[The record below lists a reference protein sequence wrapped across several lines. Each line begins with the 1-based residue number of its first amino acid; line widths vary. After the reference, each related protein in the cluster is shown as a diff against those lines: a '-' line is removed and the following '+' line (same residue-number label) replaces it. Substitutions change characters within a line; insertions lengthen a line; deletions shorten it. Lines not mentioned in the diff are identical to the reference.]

1 MADLTTLNIVI
12 AANTQQAD
20 QGLQKVSKELENT
33 AVAAKK
39 VDSSIDKA
47 GSTVTKSTTNFTGLN
62 RVIQDLP
69 FGFIAI
75 SNNLEQLLPAA
86 GALGTVFSAVI
97 ATVTFL
103 SIGFRNWTHSTK
115 DNTEAIKENE
125 EAQKKIINTAGKEIG
140 NLIVLTNAA
149 KDTALAMNVR
159 LNAVKKLQ
167 EEYPQYFSNLSK
179 EKILQGDVA
188 TAINETT
195 KALFAQ
201 AVVREKTTDLGPIA
215 AQIFDLRQQR
225 AELEKQEA
233 VMKRM
238 NAIAGQTRNRQG
250 ILSSLFGAGSQDRK
264 GLIDLDAQIAAIDK
278 ELLPLQGKFKGIAQ
292 AIIDASKEAGSGLF
306 SDDTKEKVKA
316 LAKEFHFNTFDP
328 NIELSPAFPKKA
340 AELTDHINTEVQ
352 KMIDRMPVT
361 IAVAPPPQGELDKI
375 AETTAGILKDTLEGA
390 AGAVGEGLGKL
401 LSGAKNPFD
410 ALFDVIGAGLK
421 ALGKQMIVLSGI
433 GRAIKLA
440 LSELILNPAL
450 ALAAGIAAVALGTI
464 ISNIGQGGLKGFA
477 TGGVVTRPTLALIGE
492 QGPERITPLN
502 QINNNSGNNIMAGEV
517 VFQISGQTLRGI
529 LQRADQTAYNTF

>member
-1 MADLTTLNIVI
+1 MADIQTLNII
-12 AANTQQAD
+12 IGANTQQAD

-33 AVAAKK
+33 AKSAKK
-39 VDSSIDKA
+39 VDESIDKA

-86 GALGTVFSAVI
+86 GALGTAFSIVI
-97 ATVTFL
+97 STITFL
-103 SIGFRNWTHSTK
+103 QIGFRNWTRSTK
-115 DNTEAIKENE
+115 DNTEALKENE
-125 EAQKKIINTAGKEIG
+125 EAQKKIINSSGKEIG

-159 LNAVKKLQ
+159 LNAVKELQ
-167 EEYPQYFSNLSK
+167 KEYPQYFSNLSK
-179 EKILQGDVA
+179 EQILQGDVA
-188 TAINETT
+188 TAVNETT

-306 SDDTKEKVKA
+306 SDDTKEKVKK
-316 LAKEFHFNTFDP
+316 LVKEFNYFTFDP
-328 NIELSPAFPKKA
+328 NIVSSNLPKKA
-340 AELTDHINTEVQ
+340 AELTDHLHTEVQ
-352 KMIDRMPVT
+352 KMIDRTPVT
-361 IAVAPPPQGELDKI
+361 IAVAPPPSDELEKI
-375 AETTAGILKDTLEGA
+375 AKETADIIKSTLEGSA
-390 AGAVGEGLGKL
+390 IAIGEGLGKL
-401 LSGAKNPFD
+401 FSGGKNPFA

-421 ALGKQMIVLSGI
+421 ALGKQMIALSGI

-440 LSELILNPAL
+440 LSELILSPAL
-450 ALAAGIAAVALGTI
+450 ALAAGIAAVALGAI

-517 VFQISGQTLRGI
+517 VFQINGNTLRGV
-529 LQRADQTAYNTF
+529 LRRADQEAYNTF